1 MTWFDKIRLGMELMK
16 EGCVDNL
23 SHEKCEKECPFRKFC
38 SYLPNNESQPLPMD
52 WEIENG

>member
-38 SYLPNNESQPLPMD
+38 PYLPNNESQPLPMD
-52 WEIENG
+52 WEVKDK